1 MNVEHFTLAEFVAS
15 DTAKARGIDNTL
27 PEALEPA
34 AWSTLALLEK
44 IRAELSRQ
52 AGRDVPIAISS
63 GYRCLALNVAVGSG
77 PTSDHLKACAADIT
91 APSFGTPLQI
101 CKALAPLVSTLGIG
115 QLIYERPRGVAK
127 AWVHVST
134 RMPAKAVNRIITITE
149 RDTIVGV
156 VA

>member
-1 MNVEHFTLAEFVAS
+1 MNITHFTLAEFVAS

-27 PEALEPA
+27 PEDLEPA

-44 IRAELSRQ
+44 IRAELSHL
-52 AGRDVPIAISS
+52 ASRDVPISISS
-63 GYRCLALNVAVGSG
+63 GYRCIELNAAVGSSAG
-77 PTSDHLKACAADIT
+77 SDHVRGCAADIT
-91 APSFGTPLQI
+91 APTFGTPLEI
-101 CKALAPLVSTLGIG
+101 CRALAPLVSTLGIG

-134 RMPAKAVNRIITITE
+134 RMPVKAVNRIITITE
-149 RDTIVGV
+149 HDTLVGV

>member
-1 MNVEHFTLAEFVAS
+1 MDVKNFTLAEFEAS
-15 DTAKARGIDNTL
+15 DTAKARGIDNSL

-34 AWSTLALLEK
+34 AWSTLAMLQR
-44 IRAELSRQ
+44 IRDELSRL

-63 GYRCLALNVAVGSG
+63 GYRCPALNVAVNSG
-77 PTSDHLKACAADIT
+77 PTSDHLKACAADIK

-101 CKALAPLVSTLGIG
+101 CQALAPLVSTLGIG